1 MGRKFQPAR
10 LPIGEAPEV
19 QSMQYDSAQTFKT
32 GAVLI
37 YEGGNTGEVVE
48 GGADPTPIVG
58 VALADADSGPGYGL
72 GHSADVLQVTGRVQ
86 EVSVAK
92 ANRATVFSGRMVS
105 GATDPVTPAL
115 TDIGKV
121 YGVVKTGNDWT
132 VDQAEAVNTRV
143 KIVDVDIDNKVVFFR
158 WMEAHLAVP

>member
-1 MGRKFQPAR
+1 MGRKFIPAR
-10 LPIGEAPEV
+10 IPSGEAPDV
-19 QSMQYDSAQTFKT
+19 QSMQHDSAETFKN

-37 YEGGNTGEVVE
+37 YESGNTGEVVE

-58 VALADADSGPGYGL
+58 VALQDADSGPGWDM
-72 GHSADVLQVTGRVQ
+72 GHSPTQVTGRVQ

-92 ANRATVFSGRMVS
+92 ANRVTVFSGRMVN

-115 TDIGKV
+115 TDIGKL
-121 YGVVKTGNDWT
+121 YGVLKSGNDWV
-132 VDQAEAVNTRV
+132 VDQAETSNTRV
-143 KIVDVDIDNKVVFFR
+143 EITDVDIDNKVVFFK